1 MPPRRTH
8 KKSRTGCQRCKT
20 RKVKCD
26 EVRPRCGNCS
36 KHGVLCDFESLSV
49 LQELA
54 PSATSGSPS
63 PAASTPAL
71 SPNVHRTSPSM
82 TSPLQISAPSPV
94 SPPWRS
100 RTPKLETPRP
110 AVPCS
115 VDRLLELRLLHQ
127 YTTSTCKTLLTNSPA
142 TDDIWQRAVPE
153 MAFQDKPYLADAML
167 CVAALHLR
175 SQHPSDKSLVQAS
188 HAYSASTLAA
198 YVTTLA
204 KGITP
209 DNAEALFLTATLI
222 AFQATASRIF
232 VKDYADDADDVQTG
246 RVEEGTKR
254 YTLPM
259 AWFHA
264 FQGVKTVVSTS
275 WQWIR
280 NSSIVQAVVD
290 SQPSFQ
296 LDLNPLNPNSF
307 FGHLLENL
315 EDELAKEPIDKVTA
329 THQGYFHAVSVL
341 NWAHKN
347 PDAPAVLAFP
357 ASVSRRFVEVLEEKR
372 PRALAILACFFALFQ
387 RMDPVWWLQGVSRR
401 EVMGLVSLF
410 EIGSPW
416 WRHLEWP
423 VRIALW
429 EGDAIPPAIWGV
441 DYKQEADASKTSSES
456 MMSHIELFSKLT
468 SIPTPVPRPDSASGP
483 AQGSATA
490 ASSAVLQAELD
501 GMTAPLD

>member
-1 MPPRRTH
+1 MGEPASP
-8 KKSRTGCQRCKT
+8 
-20 RKVKCD
+20 
-26 EVRPRCGNCS
+26 
-36 KHGVLCDFESLSV
+36 
-49 LQELA
+49 
-54 PSATSGSPS
+54 ATSGPSSPT
-63 PAASTPAL
+63 ASTRAMSLNP
-71 SPNVHRTSPSM
+71 SRTSPSVA
-82 TSPLQISAPSPV
+82 SPTQKRGTPVLSQAHSLAHSQATV
-94 SPPWRS
+94 SPEP
-100 RTPKLETPRP
+100 ETLRP
-110 AVPCS
+110 

-142 TDDIWQRAVPE
+142 TDEMWQRQVPD
-153 MAFQDKPYLADAML
+153 MAFQGKTYLADAML

-175 SQHPSDKSLVQAS
+175 SQKPTDTSLVQAS
-188 HAYSASTLAA
+188 HAYTASTLAA
-198 YVTTLA
+198 YVTTLNN
-204 KGITP
+204 GITSE
-209 DNAEALFLTATLI
+209 NAEALFLTASLI

-232 VKDYADDADDVQTG
+232 IKDDAQTSG
-246 RVEEGTKR
+246 SHGTNR

-264 FQGVKTVVSTS
+264 FQGVKTVVASS

-280 NSSIVQAVVD
+280 NSSIVQAVID

-315 EDELAKEPIDKVTA
+315 DEELAKEPSDKITA

-347 PDAPAVLAFP
+347 PFAPAALAFP
-357 ASVSRRFVEVLEEKR
+357 ASVSRRFVEVVEEER

-387 RMDPVWWLQGVSRR
+387 RMDPVWWLEGVSRR

-410 EIGSPW
+410 KTGSSW

-429 EGDAIPPAIWGV
+429 DGGAIPPDVWGV
-441 DYKQEADASKTSSES
+441 DYKKEAQASEGFSES

-468 SIPTPVPRPDSASGP
+468 SNPP
-483 AQGSATA
+483 AAPPST
-490 ASSAVLQAELD
+490 SLQAELEL
-501 GMTAPLD
+501 MTAPLD